1 MLQELE
7 DATIR
12 LKYILLT
19 LGLELPPAAIM
30 VTSLLKQIDM
40 DFKQMSTVILGNHSN
55 LLFENAEAVI
65 LQTTGNWY
73 PIHNLNELYSACTQA
88 CKYIEAY

>member
-40 DFKQMSTVILGNHSN
+40 DFKQIPMRIWFLCD
-55 LLFENAEAVI
+55 
-65 LQTTGNWY
+65 WY
-73 PIHNLNELYSACTQA
+73 
-88 CKYIEAY
+88 

>member
-12 LKYILLT
+12 LKFILLK
-19 LGLELPPAAIM
+19 LGLELPPAGIM

-40 DFKQMSTVILGNHSN
+40 DFKQMSRVVIGKHSK
-55 LLFENAEAVI
+55 LLFENAETVI
-65 LQTTGNWY
+65 LQTTGTWY
-73 PIHNLNELYSACTQA
+73 PIHNLKELYNACRTA